1 MTRKSFLLLLER
13 YFYFILLFVHS
24 GHCGLSFILS
34 AHVRSYLG
42 RCTNRERRTKEKLV
56 MQKVCVG
63 LNKICSALPRPPEET
78 TLLLIVCEVF
88 LLCEFTG

>member
-1 MTRKSFLLLLER
+1 LEPEPLFLLKTER
-13 YFYFILLFVHS
+13 
-24 GHCGLSFILS
+24 CGLSSILS

-42 RCTNRERRTKEKLV
+42 RCTNRARGTKEKLV

-88 LLCEFTG
+88 LLCEFTGWGSNDPQQICI